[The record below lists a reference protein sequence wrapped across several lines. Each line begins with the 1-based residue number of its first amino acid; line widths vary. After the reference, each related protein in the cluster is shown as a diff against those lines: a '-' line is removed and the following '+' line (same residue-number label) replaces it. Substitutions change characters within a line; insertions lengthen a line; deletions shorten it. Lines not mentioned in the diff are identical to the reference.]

1 MVRDLFG
8 DRILPVVVYG
18 AGGHGRETVQLIE
31 DINAHRARWDVLG
44 FIDDDPSLHGREING
59 LPVLGG
65 LDWLTAEGTQTR
77 IALGVGSPT
86 AKRRIVARIGSDAH
100 RFLTIVHPTV
110 RLCRW
115 LEIGPGTAIAAG
127 TMLTVNIRI
136 GAFATINRACN
147 ISHDCRV
154 GDFATI
160 APATNL
166 SGGVEIGSG
175 CDIGSGVST
184 VQEVRV
190 GEWTIVGAG
199 GVIAADLPPNC
210 TAVGVPA
217 RAIKVRTSG
226 WQLEA

>member
-1 MVRDLFG
+1 
-8 DRILPVVVYG
+8 
-18 AGGHGRETVQLIE
+18 
-31 DINAHRARWDVLG
+31 
-44 FIDDDPSLHGREING
+44 

-65 LDWLTAEGTQTR
+65 RDWLSGEGSNVR

-86 AKRRIVARIGSDAH
+86 AKRRIVARVGSDAQ
-100 RFLTIVHPTV
+100 RFITTVHPSV

-127 TMLTVNIRI
+127 TMLTVNIHI
-136 GAFATINRACN
+136 GAFASVNRVCN

-154 GDFATI
+154 EDFATV

-166 SGGVEIGSG
+166 SGGVIVGTGSEIGSG
-175 CDIGSGVST
+175 VTTIQGVSI
-184 VQEVRV
+184 
-190 GEWTIVGAG
+190 GEWAIVGAG
-199 GVIAADLPPNC
+199 AVIAVDIPGNC

-217 RAIKVRTSG
+217 RPIKHRQKG

>member
-1 MVRDLFG
+1 MRDLFG
-8 DRILPVVVYG
+8 DRIQPVVVYG
-18 AGGHGRETVQLIE
+18 AGGNGRETVQLIE

-44 FIDDDPSLHGREING
+44 FIDDDPATHGREVNG

-65 LDWLTAEGTQTR
+65 VEWLSGEGVTAR
-77 IALGVGSPT
+77 IALGVSSPT
-86 AKRRIVARIGSDAH
+86 AKRRIVARVGSDTQ
-100 RFLTIVHPTV
+100 RFITIVHPSV

-127 TMLTVNIRI
+127 TMLTVNIHI
-136 GAFATINRACN
+136 GAFVSVNRVCN
-147 ISHDCRV
+147 VSHDCRL
-154 GDFATI
+154 GDFTTV

-166 SGGVEIGSG
+166 SGGVELGAG
-175 CDIGSGVST
+175 CEVGSGVT
-184 VQEVRV
+184 TIEGVNV

-199 GVIAADLPPNC
+199 AVIASDLPANC

-217 RAIKVRTSG
+217 RPIKHRVSG

>member
-1 MVRDLFG
+1 MRDLFG
-8 DRILPVVVYG
+8 DRIQPVVVYG

-44 FIDDDPSLHGREING
+44 FIDDNPGMHGREVNG

-65 LDWLTAEGTQTR
+65 IDWLSGEGSNAR
-77 IALGVGSPT
+77 IALGVGSPI
-86 AKRRIVARIGSDAH
+86 AKRRIVARVGSDAQ
-100 RFLTIVHPTV
+100 RFITIVHPSV

-127 TMLTVNIRI
+127 TMLTVNIHI
-136 GAFATINRACN
+136 GAFVTVNRVCN

-154 GDFATI
+154 EDFATI

-166 SGGVEIGSG
+166 SGGVVVGAG
-175 CDIGSGVST
+175 CDVGSGVTT
-184 VQEVRV
+184 VEGVAV
-190 GEWTIVGAG
+190 GEWTIIGAG
-199 GVIAADLPPNC
+199 AVIAADIPANC

-217 RAIKVRTSG
+217 RVILPG
-226 WQLEA
+226 EAP

>member
-1 MVRDLFG
+1 VRDLFG
-8 DRILPVVVYG
+8 DRIQPVVVYG
-18 AGGHGRETVQLIE
+18 AGGYGRETVQLIE

-44 FIDDDPSLHGREING
+44 FIDDDPATHGREVNG

-65 LDWLTAEGTQTR
+65 IDWLSDEGASVR

-86 AKRRIVARIGSDAH
+86 AKRRIVARVGSDAQ
-100 RFLTIVHPTV
+100 RFITAVHPSV

-115 LEIGPGTAIAAG
+115 LEIGPGTSIAAG
-127 TMLTVNIRI
+127 TMLTVNIHI
-136 GAFATINRACN
+136 GAFVSVNRVCN

-154 GDFATI
+154 EDFATI

-166 SGGVEIGSG
+166 SGGVVVGTGAEIGSG
-175 CDIGSGVST
+175 VTTIEGV
-184 VQEVRV
+184 QI

-199 GVIAADLPPNC
+199 AVVAADIPANC

-217 RAIKVRTSG
+217 RPIKQRESG

>member
-1 MVRDLFG
+1 MRDLFG
-8 DRILPVVVYG
+8 DRIHPVVVYG
-18 AGGHGRETVQLIE
+18 AGGYGRETVQLIE

-44 FIDDDPSLHGREING
+44 FIDDDPGMHGREING

-65 LDWLTAEGTQTR
+65 LDWLSAEGANVR

-86 AKRRIVARIGSDAH
+86 KKRRIVARVGSDNQ
-100 RFLTIVHPTV
+100 RFITIVHPSV

-127 TMLTVNIRI
+127 TMLTVNIHI
-136 GAFATINRACN
+136 GAFVSVNRVCN

-154 GDFATI
+154 GDFATV

-166 SGGVEIGSG
+166 SGGVELGTG
-175 CDIGSGVST
+175 CEVGSGVT
-184 VQEVRV
+184 TIEGVRI

-199 GVIAADLPPNC
+199 AVVASDLPANC

-217 RAIKVRTSG
+217 RPIKQRQSG

>member
-1 MVRDLFG
+1 MRDLFG
-8 DRILPVVVYG
+8 DRIQPVVVYG
-18 AGGHGRETVQLIE
+18 AGGYGRETVQLIE

-44 FIDDDPSLHGREING
+44 FIDDDPATHGREVNG

-65 LDWLTAEGTQTR
+65 IDWLGDEGASVR

-86 AKRRIVARIGSDAH
+86 AKRRIVARVGSDAQ
-100 RFLTIVHPTV
+100 RFITAVHPSV

-115 LEIGPGTAIAAG
+115 LEIGPGTSIAAG
-127 TMLTVNIRI
+127 TMLTVNIHI
-136 GAFATINRACN
+136 GAFVSVNRVCN

-154 GDFATI
+154 EDFATI

-166 SGGVEIGSG
+166 SGGVVVGTGAEIGSG
-175 CDIGSGVST
+175 VTTIEGV
-184 VQEVRV
+184 QI

-199 GVIAADLPPNC
+199 AVVAADIPANC

-217 RAIKVRTSG
+217 RPIKQRESG

>member
-1 MVRDLFG
+1 MRDLFG
-8 DRILPVVVYG
+8 DRIQPVVVYG
-18 AGGHGRETVQLIE
+18 AGGYGRETVQLIE

-44 FIDDDPSLHGREING
+44 FVDDDPGMHGREVNG

-65 LDWLTAEGTQTR
+65 LEWLNTEGSSAR

-86 AKRRIVARIGSDAH
+86 AKRRIVARVGSDAQ
-100 RFLTIVHPTV
+100 RFITIVHPSV

-127 TMLTVNIRI
+127 TMLTVNIHI
-136 GAFATINRACN
+136 GAFVSVNRVCN

-154 GDFATI
+154 EDFATI

-166 SGGVEIGSG
+166 SGGVIVGAG
-175 CDIGSGVST
+175 CDIGSGVTT
-184 VQEVRV
+184 VEGVTV
-190 GEWTIVGAG
+190 GEWTIIGAG
-199 GVIAADLPPNC
+199 AVIAANIPANC

-217 RAIKVRTSG
+217 RAIKQRASG

>member
-1 MVRDLFG
+1 MRDLFG
-8 DRILPVVVYG
+8 DRIQPVVVYG
-18 AGGHGRETVQLIE
+18 AGGYGRETVQLIE

-44 FIDDDPSLHGREING
+44 FIDDDPATHGREVNG

-65 LDWLTAEGTQTR
+65 IDWLSDEGASVR

-86 AKRRIVARIGSDAH
+86 AKRRIVARVGSDAQ
-100 RFLTIVHPTV
+100 RFITAVHPSV

-115 LEIGPGTAIAAG
+115 LEIGPGTSIAAG
-127 TMLTVNIRI
+127 TMLTVNIHI
-136 GAFATINRACN
+136 GAFVSVNRVCN

-154 GDFATI
+154 EDFATI

-166 SGGVEIGSG
+166 SGGVVVGTGAEIGSG
-175 CDIGSGVST
+175 VTTIEGV
-184 VQEVRV
+184 QI

-199 GVIAADLPPNC
+199 AVIANDLPANC

-217 RAIKVRTSG
+217 RAIKQRESG

>member
-1 MVRDLFG
+1 MRDIYG
-8 DRILPVVVYG
+8 DRIQPVVVYG
-18 AGGHGRETVQLIE
+18 AGGHGREIVQLIE

-44 FIDDDPSLHGREING
+44 FIDDDPSTHAREVNG

-65 LDWLTAEGTQTR
+65 IEWLSGEGTTAR
-77 IALGVGSPT
+77 IALGVSSPI
-86 AKRRIVARIGSDAH
+86 AKRRIVARVGSDAQ
-100 RFLTIVHPTV
+100 RFVTMVHPAV

-127 TMLTVNIRI
+127 TMLTVNIHI
-136 GAFATINRACN
+136 GAFVTVNRVCN
-147 ISHDCRV
+147 ISHDCRL

-166 SGGVEIGSG
+166 SGGVELGSG
-175 CDIGSGVST
+175 CDIGSGVTT
-184 VQEVRV
+184 VKGVTV
-190 GEWTIVGAG
+190 GDWSIVGAG
-199 GVIAADLPPNC
+199 AVIASDVPANC

-217 RAIKVRTSG
+217 RPIKHRESG

>member
-1 MVRDLFG
+1 VRDIFG
-8 DRILPVVVYG
+8 DRIQPVVVYG
-18 AGGHGRETVQLIE
+18 AGGHGRETAQLIE

-44 FIDDDPSLHGREING
+44 FVDDDPSTHGREING

-65 LDWLTAEGTQTR
+65 LDWLRGEGRNAR

-86 AKRRIVARIGSDAH
+86 AKRRIVARVGSDAQ
-100 RFLTIVHPTV
+100 RFITIVHPTV

-127 TMLTVNIRI
+127 TMLTVNIHI
-136 GAFATINRACN
+136 GAFVTVNRVCN

-166 SGGVEIGSG
+166 SGAVRVGSG
-175 CDIGSGVST
+175 SDVGSGVTT
-184 VQEVRV
+184 VQGVSI
-190 GEWTIVGAG
+190 GDWTIIGAG
-199 GVIAADLPPNC
+199 AVIASDVPANC

-217 RAIKVRTSG
+217 RPIKHRESG

>member
-1 MVRDLFG
+1 VRDLFG
-8 DRILPVVVYG
+8 DRIQPVVVYG
-18 AGGHGRETVQLIE
+18 AAGHGRETVQLIE

-44 FIDDDPSLHGREING
+44 FLDDDPALHGQEING

-65 LDWLTAEGTQTR
+65 LDWLNTEGTSVR
-77 IALGVGSPT
+77 IALGVGSAI
-86 AKRRIVARIGSDAH
+86 AKRRIVARIGSDTQ
-100 RFLTIVHPTV
+100 RFITIVHPSV

-127 TMLTVNIRI
+127 TMLTVNIHI
-136 GAFATINRACN
+136 GAFVTVNRVCN

-166 SGGVEIGSG
+166 SGAVEVGAG
-175 CDIGSGVST
+175 CDIGSGVTT
-184 VQEVRV
+184 VEGVSV

-199 GVIAADLPPNC
+199 AVIANHLPANC

-217 RAIKVRTSG
+217 RPIKHRESG